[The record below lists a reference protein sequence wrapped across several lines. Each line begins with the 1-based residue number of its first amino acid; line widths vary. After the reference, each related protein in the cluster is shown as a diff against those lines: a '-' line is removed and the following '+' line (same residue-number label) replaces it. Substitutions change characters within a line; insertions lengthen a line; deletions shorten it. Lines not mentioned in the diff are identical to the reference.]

1 MLCGHHRTEAFAL
14 ERDCPTFV
22 RSRLSRNVLFQL
34 AHLNGRYC
42 LRHSNALSP
51 CCADFHRHSHLLSLL
66 VELLVNEKV
75 SSDGPWAL
83 YEVWVCRTK
92 KSAYLPRCKSLTRRF
107 FFYQTDFVSYK
118 SEGNGEVHSPGQ
130 ETNWKWQQPQCWNCN
145 IDVNTVGL
153 GHMDLK
159 EDQSTGRC
167 IIHYLSPHLY
177 HWTMDSSLDCVC
189 CHFMSHL
196 MKLTLNLK
204 EMDHRLGLSITEVQ

>member
-1 MLCGHHRTEAFAL
+1 MLRVSCNTTDHAEFSSGEFPKRVGGCLESLVVHCPLWEYNHCFTLLLHLCCMLCGHHRTEAFAL

-34 AHLNGRYC
+34 AHLNGHYC

-75 SSDGPWAL
+75 SSEGPWAL

-130 ETNWKWQQPQCWNCN
+130 ETNWK
-145 IDVNTVGL
+145 
-153 GHMDLK
+153 
-159 EDQSTGRC
+159 
-167 IIHYLSPHLY
+167 
-177 HWTMDSSLDCVC
+177 
-189 CHFMSHL
+189 
-196 MKLTLNLK
+196 
-204 EMDHRLGLSITEVQ
+204 